1 MVAYSLSLVHYT
13 FMAPSH
19 QADVIDFDETESQI
33 PDDYEEELPSEEED
47 DEEQTDLG
55 TLMAQFFMEPKKQRN
70 VAEVLC
76 DIKKQME
83 IQNKL
88 LAQIYT
94 SLAASSSKA

>member
-1 MVAYSLSLVHYT
+1 
-13 FMAPSH
+13 MAPSH
-19 QADVIDFDETESQI
+19 TTNVIDFDETESQI
-33 PDDYEEELPSEEED
+33 PDEYEEEDMPSEED

-55 TLMAQFFMEPKKQRN
+55 TLLAQFFTEPKKQRN

-94 SLAASSSKA
+94 SLTASSSKA

>member
-1 MVAYSLSLVHYT
+1 
-13 FMAPSH
+13 MAPSH
-19 QADVIDFDETESQI
+19 PADVIDFDETESQI
-33 PDDYEEELPSEEED
+33 PDDYEEEEMPSED

-55 TLMAQFFMEPKKQRN
+55 TLLAQFFMEPKKQRN

-94 SLAASSSKA
+94 SLVSSSSKA

>member
-1 MVAYSLSLVHYT
+1 
-13 FMAPSH
+13 MAPSH
-19 QADVIDFDETESQI
+19 TTNVIDFDETESQI
-33 PDDYEEELPSEEED
+33 PDEYEEEVPSEED

-55 TLMAQFFMEPKKQRN
+55 TLLAQFFMEPKKQRN

>member
-1 MVAYSLSLVHYT
+1 
-13 FMAPSH
+13 MAPSH
-19 QADVIDFDETESQI
+19 PADVIDFDETESQI
-33 PDDYEEELPSEEED
+33 PDDYEEEMPSEEED
-47 DEEQTDLG
+47 DDEGQTDLG
-55 TLMAQFFMEPKKQRN
+55 TLLAQFFMEPKKQRN

-88 LAQIYT
+88 LAQIYM

>member
-1 MVAYSLSLVHYT
+1 
-13 FMAPSH
+13 
-19 QADVIDFDETESQI
+19 
-33 PDDYEEELPSEEED
+33 
-47 DEEQTDLG
+47 
-55 TLMAQFFMEPKKQRN
+55 MEPKKQRN

>member
-1 MVAYSLSLVHYT
+1 
-13 FMAPSH
+13 MAPSH
-19 QADVIDFDETESQI
+19 PTDVIDFDETESQI
-33 PDDYEEELPSEEED
+33 PDEYEEEEMPSEEEED
-47 DEEQTDLG
+47 DEGQTDLG
-55 TLMAQFFMEPKKQRN
+55 TLLAQFFMEPKKQRN

>member
-1 MVAYSLSLVHYT
+1 
-13 FMAPSH
+13 MAPSH

-33 PDDYEEELPSEEED
+33 PDDYEEEDMPSEED

-55 TLMAQFFMEPKKQRN
+55 TLLAQFFMEPKKQRN
-70 VAEVLC
+70 VAEVLS
-76 DIKKQME
+76 DIKKEME

>member
-1 MVAYSLSLVHYT
+1 
-13 FMAPSH
+13 MAPSH
-19 QADVIDFDETESQI
+19 HANVIDFDETESQI
-33 PDDYEEELPSEEED
+33 PDDYEEDLPSEEED

-70 VAEVLC
+70 VTEVLC

>member
-1 MVAYSLSLVHYT
+1 
-13 FMAPSH
+13 MAPSH
-19 QADVIDFDETESQI
+19 PADVIDFDESESQI
-33 PDDYEEELPSEEED
+33 PDDYEEEEMPSED

-55 TLMAQFFMEPKKQRN
+55 TLLAQFFMEPKKQRN

-94 SLAASSSKA
+94 SLVSSSSKA